1 MSADP
6 AGFSGSED
14 KSPASYAQEVEEAST
29 GAAAAEP
36 GAGTDEPG
44 APKGK
49 GGFSIRRVIDDIWT
63 TNPVTT
69 TVLAFLLAMA
79 IGGILII
86 ISDPTVT
93 AKYGYFFAAPGDA
106 LAASWD
112 AVSSA
117 YANLFKGSIVD
128 PSQFSAWLSGD
139 AKFTSVIAPLSE
151 TLTFAAPLV
160 FTGLAVALAFRGGLF
175 NIGAQGQAIFG
186 AIAAGLAGF
195 ALHLPVVIHLIVVII
210 AAAVGGAFYGFI
222 PGILKART
230 GAHEVITTIML
241 NNIALLFLGW
251 FITQH
256 GIQAPNRTDAI
267 SKDVDGHAQ
276 LPQFFAYP
284 LRVNLGIVLALL
296 TAAAVTWILNRS
308 TFGFELRAVGLN
320 PDAARTAGMSVAG
333 TYIAT
338 MTLSGVLAGWG
349 GAAVLLGTAT
359 HLTVGVVGNIGF
371 QGITVA
377 LLGRG
382 KPWGVVLAGILFG
395 ALNAGGNRMQSFDQI
410 PVDMVDVL
418 TSLIVLFVAAPALIR
433 EIFRLRAARSG
444 RIEANLAKGW

>member
-1 MSADP
+1 MSADI
-6 AGFSGSED
+6 SGSDD
-14 KSPASYAQEVEEAST
+14 KSPASYQEELLAAGEASSE
-29 GAAAAEP
+29 AEVPVEPPP
-36 GAGTDEPG
+36 GGR
-44 APKGK
+44 
-49 GGFSIRRVIDDIWT
+49 FSFKRVIDDIWS
-63 TNPVTT
+63 TNPITT

-79 IGGILII
+79 IGGILIV
-86 ISDPTVT
+86 ISDPAVT
-93 AKYGYFFAAPGDA
+93 AKFGYFFAAPGDA
-106 LAASWD
+106 LSAAWD
-112 AVSSA
+112 SISTA

-128 PSQFSAWLSGD
+128 PDQFTAWINGQAS
-139 AKFTSVIAPLSE
+139 FTSVIASLSE
-151 TLTFAAPLV
+151 TLTFAAPLI

-186 AIAAGLAGF
+186 AIAAGAAGF
-195 ALHLPVVIHLIVVII
+195 LLHLPVVIHLVVVII
-210 AAAVGGAFYGFI
+210 AAALGGAFYGFI
-222 PGILKART
+222 PGFLKART

-256 GIQAPNRTDAI
+256 GIQAPNRSDAI
-267 SKDVDGHAQ
+267 SKDVEGHAQ

-296 TAAAVTWILNRS
+296 TAAGVAWVLNRS
-308 TFGFELRAVGLN
+308 TYGFELRAVGLN

-333 TYIAT
+333 TYVAT
-338 MTLSGVLAGWG
+338 MSLSGVLAGWG
-349 GAAVLLGTAT
+349 GASVLLGTAT
-359 HLTVGVVGNIGF
+359 HLTIGVVGNIGF